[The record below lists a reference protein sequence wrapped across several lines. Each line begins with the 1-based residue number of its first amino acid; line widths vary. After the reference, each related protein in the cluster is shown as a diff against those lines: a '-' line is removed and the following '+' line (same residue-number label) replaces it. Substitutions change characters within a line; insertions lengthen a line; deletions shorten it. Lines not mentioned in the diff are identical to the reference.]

1 MLLLFVSAGRLRS
14 PYMQK
19 EKKKVTSPH
28 ALQVWRII
36 LMVTQKDVLDIWWTS
51 FWKIPETTDSETEG
65 RDGER
70 ENGEKAEKR

>member
-1 MLLLFVSAGRLRS
+1 
-14 PYMQK
+14 
-19 EKKKVTSPH
+19 
-28 ALQVWRII
+28 
-36 LMVTQKDVLDIWWTS
+36 MVTQKDVLDIWWTS